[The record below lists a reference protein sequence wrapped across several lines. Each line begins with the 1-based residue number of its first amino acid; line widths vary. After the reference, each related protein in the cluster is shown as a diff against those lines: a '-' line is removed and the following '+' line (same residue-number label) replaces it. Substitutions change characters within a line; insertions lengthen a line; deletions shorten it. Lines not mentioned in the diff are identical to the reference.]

1 MLTETHGGSR
11 GIRGEG
17 PGRVSVSTASTTR
30 DRLLLIRGEL
40 GKVLVGQK
48 ELVDRLLIGLL
59 TGGHLL
65 LEGVPGLAKTLAA
78 RLVARAVGAEFGR
91 IAFTPDLL
99 PADVVGTEVFHPRTG
114 EFTVRRGPVFVQI
127 LLADEINRA
136 PAKVQSALLQ
146 AMQER
151 RVTLGGETLALPEPF
166 LVLAT
171 QNPIEH
177 EGTYRLPEAQLD
189 RFLMKVVVRYP
200 SREEEREIV
209 ERMALASGGRDEETQ
224 VDAVVGPEDI
234 LELRGEVDRVHV
246 DEKVTGYALD
256 LVRAT
261 REPREYSLDVDR
273 YIELG
278 ASPRGSIGLVLAGR
292 AMAFLEG
299 RDYVV
304 PHDVKRIALDVLRHR
319 VILNFEAEA
328 DGLGVEN
335 VLSRI
340 LSELRVP

>member
-1 MLTETHGGSR
+1 MATTS
-11 GIRGEG
+11 
-17 PGRVSVSTASTTR
+17 STR
-30 DRLLLIRGEL
+30 ERLLGVRDEL
-40 GKVLVGQK
+40 GKVLVGQRG
-48 ELVDRLLIGLL
+48 LVDGLLIGLL

-78 RLVARAVGAEFGR
+78 RLVAKAVGAEFGR

-114 EFTVRRGPVFVQI
+114 EFTVRRGPIFVQI

-151 RVTLGGETLALPEPF
+151 RVTLGGETIALPEPF

-189 RFLMKVVVRYP
+189 RFLMKILVEYP
-200 SREEEREIV
+200 SREEEGAIVDRMAFSQRGGEEEESIEAVASPGEIV
-209 ERMALASGGRDEETQ
+209 E
-224 VDAVVGPEDI
+224 
-234 LELRGEVDRVHV
+234 LRREVDRVYV
-246 DEKVTGYALD
+246 DSKVRDYALD
-256 LVRAT
+256 LTSAT
-261 REPREYSLDVDR
+261 RDPKAYGVDVAR
-273 YIELG
+273 FIELG

-292 AMAFLEG
+292 ARAALDG
-299 RDYVV
+299 RDFVT
-304 PHDVKRIALDVLRHR
+304 PHDVKSVAKDVLRHR
-319 VILNFEAEA
+319 LILSFEAE
-328 DGLGVEN
+328 GEGVGVEE
-335 VLSRI
+335 VLDQI
-340 LSELRVP
+340 LSKVRVP